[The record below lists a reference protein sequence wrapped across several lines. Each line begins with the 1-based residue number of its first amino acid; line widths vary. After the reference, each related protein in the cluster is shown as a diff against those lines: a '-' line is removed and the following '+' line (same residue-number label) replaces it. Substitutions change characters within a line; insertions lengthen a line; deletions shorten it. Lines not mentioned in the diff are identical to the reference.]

1 MKKEDVKKKVAL
13 QKKLKDNVS
22 VLFDEEKLPKVK
34 KNIDELI
41 EELNREL
48 TENKKIIA
56 ENERKIME
64 TVSYEQYLS
73 IIQLI

>member
-13 QKKLKDNVS
+13 QKKLKDNAS
-22 VLFDEEKLPKVK
+22 VLFDKEKLPKVK

-41 EELNREL
+41 EELNKEL
-48 TENKKIIA
+48 VENRKVIA